1 MVKSVGAALETVV
14 QNGGRIIQPL
24 LLALALGI
32 GCRANGPVIGQT
44 AGISTEVTLEVV
56 SKRPPEVLIARDGS
70 TCRVAPDV
78 YARTVVGS
86 MFRCRW
92 SRT

>member
-1 MVKSVGAALETVV
+1 MLFRTP
-14 QNGGRIIQPL
+14 PL
-24 LLALALGI
+24 LLALALFI
-32 GCRANGPVIGQT
+32 GCRTNGPVMGQT

-56 SKRPPEVLIARDGS
+56 SKRPPEALVARDGS

>member
-1 MVKSVGAALETVV
+1 MISRTP
-14 QNGGRIIQPL
+14 PL
-24 LLALALGI
+24 LLVLALCI
-32 GCRANGPVIGQT
+32 GCRTNGPVIGQT

-56 SKRPPEVLIARDGS
+56 SKRPPEALVARDGS

-78 YARTVVGS
+78 YARTAVGS